1 MRYVLQSILIVSA
14 LFLFSPASFGQ
25 GRALATIA
33 KDTRDGNYKEAYE
46 AALRFF
52 KELPKGSQDP
62 RAAEVYQEAVQA
74 ISGLQT
80 FDKYDELLDL
90 IESRHADNIPL
101 LSVIAPGAFS
111 YGYKIGDRFTRGTP
125 RGYAGEHVNCLERDR
140 VRILRLLVNA
150 MDKADKA
157 DKPLRDKFYLN
168 LGNVLCFNRINQ
180 QSWRLQDLTDLSRL
194 PDYDRGANASYS
206 RPPVNPDSSPVYYRA
221 PASFRDARSDGE
233 RMRYAYDRA
242 IADGSAEARDAL
254 ADFLAGEFDF
264 SHVDYFIKQQ
274 YYQSPAFRDYLN
286 SLRDNETVAQL
297 ADGVRKLMLPE
308 DQNYIRLY
316 RENGDHHALASI
328 YIARMQL
335 DNAVKELKLQLKKSP
350 GDGFTE
356 SRIREITGNWG
367 TFISHSI
374 SPQGAEPRL
383 ELRFRNASSAII
395 SVRQADAE
403 AVFDEFVKGLSRVNT
418 ENFPY
423 NLYSFVDYMNKP
435 PWNSMQGR
443 EILKYEV
450 PLNPLPKHY
459 DTSEF
464 LTIPVK
470 TPGAYIVSALFEG
483 GQETKTLVWITNEA
497 LNLFRTVDGTGVMLT
512 DPMTGAPLPG
522 RELTLYGFIHHYA
535 NNPEQVKALG
545 GKVKIETV
553 REKFTTD
560 ANGYVLIPP
569 QERVSNARWLL
580 SSRDKGRF
588 ALLEA
593 WCVQGKW
600 SENRFPDH
608 PRTYFIPDRPV
619 YKPGDTVA
627 FTGYLRTPSYGEPR
641 LTDRK
646 EYSVTVHAPRGGK
659 VFESS
664 LKVDP
669 ETLACSGEFKL
680 PADAQLGQYTI
691 TGSDP
696 YGSAVFRVEEYKKP
710 EYEVT
715 VDAPKE
721 PVRLGDSFTATITG
735 RYYFGAPVVN
745 APVKYK
751 VTRQE
756 KQLPFPF
763 FAPFDWLYGKG
774 YWICS
779 SAVRTF
785 WFRPVNFGSEL
796 VVSGSGLTD
805 AEGRLSITVDTSDAL
820 KRFGKLDFSYTVTAE
835 LSDSTHRVVTGS
847 GEVIAAANPF
857 TVFIRQRYGFYRTDE
872 VIEPQVSAFTP
883 DGKPVS
889 GFCRLSLFRRTIGR
903 DGAPVRMGSALKSLS
918 FKLEG
923 PDRPRFSVKESGVYE
938 LYAEVTAQNRTK
950 NEASSVLFVR
960 GEAVPEG
967 LFSELPLEITSDKG
981 EYRPG
986 ETASLLISTREPGAF
1001 LYVFKRSSRKT
1012 EVEFIQAKGY
1022 STMVSL
1028 PLGKGD
1034 QPNTFV
1040 TVLTVRGGKLHRVER
1055 EIILPPETKML
1066 NVAVDVPKDK
1076 VAPRSKVP
1084 VTLTVTDSSGKGVP
1098 GAFTLTVYDKSLEAI
1113 APNAVPAVAQFFWG
1127 WKRYPQQSAQT
1138 NLDEVFG
1145 AFAGNLPDL
1154 GIYFHRGN
1162 SMRTARAFRGG
1173 AGLRMAEFA
1182 PAAAPM
1188 MEFARK
1194 EMNFKSK
1201 ENLSSMSADA
1211 ADGGAAPD
1219 EGGFVRSDFLDRAF
1233 WIGQRTLGPDGKTT
1247 LEIPVPDNLTTWK
1260 IRVWSLT
1267 PDTRVGQGESEIVVS
1282 KDMIARLELPRFLVQ
1297 GDRSTAIANIHN
1309 YTKKAFTA
1317 EITLSIDGK
1326 SVSAGK
1332 TAATV
1337 LIEPGEHGTVAFPIT
1352 ALEPGEAR
1360 FTLRAA
1366 ADGQSDALELKLP
1379 VTVRGIDKQI
1389 NHCGRLAPDVP
1400 KASVALMIPE
1410 KRKAETTFLTMDLS
1424 PGAAHAMVDLLPYLA
1439 ADDSKDVF
1447 GVVNRFVPVTAARA
1461 ALKKLNVNFEDLK
1474 LKSGSRHELF
1484 KDYLVNRDSLP
1495 SFDPAQFNKVTTDS
1509 LKMIESMVN
1518 ADGGWG
1524 WFSGY
1529 GEVSWPD
1536 TTAYVVDA
1544 LLDLRSDGGTSF
1556 NANLAER
1563 GLNWLEAHAENR
1575 IREIVHHDSGVSNTD
1590 ALVLRVLAKGG
1601 KRNTIFEKLIYERR
1615 TTLAPYG
1622 LSMLALA
1629 LPAKTPERDMAR
1641 RNLTQFLKVDD
1652 ENGTAYLNIPSWCCF
1667 FWYGNENETNAA
1679 YLTLLLADE
1688 PERPVC
1694 RKLASY
1700 LTANVR
1706 NSPWRNSTRSVGAV
1720 VRALAAYIISSGEG
1734 APDGM
1739 VTVRF
1744 DGREIRSFRIDRANM
1759 WNGDFR
1765 LALGE
1770 KELTAGRHNIT
1781 LEFTGKGAA
1790 YFNLML
1796 NYFTLEDEIKPAG
1809 LEMKIQRKY
1818 YKLVPEKA
1826 EAAAVGTHGNVQ
1838 RIAVEKYRRVVLTD
1852 MASLVPGDLVE
1863 VELISEA
1870 KNDYDYVV
1878 MTDPLPAGFEYV
1890 SPVSGYRWNWRSPVY
1905 CEYREREARF
1915 FVRSLARGQ
1924 GNVFYRLRAQ
1934 IPGVYLALP
1943 ASGKGVYAPELKC
1956 NSSQDT
1962 FLVKE

>member
-1 MRYVLQSILIVSA
+1 MRHILHSILIVSA
-14 LFLFSPASFGQ
+14 LFLFSSASFGQ
-25 GRALATIA
+25 GRARASIA

-46 AALRFF
+46 AAIRFL

-62 RAAEVYQEAVQA
+62 RAAEVYQEALQS
-74 ISGLQT
+74 IRGLQT
-80 FDKYDELLDL
+80 FEKYDELIDL
-90 IESRHADNIPL
+90 IESRHADNVPL
-101 LSVIAPGAFS
+101 LSVISPGSFS

-125 RGYAGEHVNCLERDR
+125 RGYAGEPVNCKERDC

-157 DKPLRDKFYLN
+157 DKPLRKKFYLN
-168 LGNVLCFNRINQ
+168 LGRVIGYSHPLG
-180 QSWRLQDLTDLSRL
+180 QSWRLQELTDLSRL
-194 PDYDRGANASYS
+194 PDYDRGGNASYS

-221 PASFRDARSDGE
+221 PVSFRDAGSDGE

-264 SHVDYFIKQQ
+264 SRVDHYIRQQ
-274 YYQSPAFRDYLN
+274 YYQSPVFLDYLN

-297 ADGVRKLMLPE
+297 ADGVRKLTLPD

-316 RENGDHHALASI
+316 RENGDYHALASI

-350 GDGFTE
+350 DDSTAE
-356 SRIREITGNWG
+356 NLIREITGNYG
-367 TFISHSI
+367 TFATHSI

-383 ELRFRNASSAII
+383 ELKFRNASSVIL
-395 SVRQADAE
+395 SVRQMDAE
-403 AVFDEFVKGLSRVNT
+403 AIFDEFVKGLSRVNT
-418 ENFPY
+418 ESFPY
-423 NLYSFVDYMNKP
+423 NLYGFVDYMNKP
-435 PWNSMQGR
+435 PWSSVQGR

-450 PLNPLPKHY
+450 PLKPLPKHY
-459 DTSEF
+459 VTSEF

-470 TPGAYIVSALFEG
+470 APGAYIVSALFDG

-497 LNLFRTVDGTGVMLT
+497 LNLFRTAGGTAVMLT

-535 NNPEQVKALG
+535 NTPEEVKAFG

-553 REKFTTD
+553 LEKFTTD

-569 QERVSNARWLL
+569 TGKYSNARWLL
-580 SSRDKGRF
+580 ASRDKGRF

-593 WCVQGKW
+593 WDVHGKW
-600 SENRFPDH
+600 QAGRFPDH
-608 PRTYFIPDRPV
+608 PRTFFIPDRPV

-627 FTGYLRTPSYGEPR
+627 FTGYLRTPSYGKPI
-641 LTDRK
+641 LTDSK
-646 EYSVTVHAPRGGK
+646 EYSVKVYAPRGGK

-680 PADAQLGQYTI
+680 PVDAQLGQYRI
-691 TGSDP
+691 EGNDP
-696 YGSAVFRVEEYKKP
+696 SGSAVFRVEEYKKP

-721 PVRLGDSFTATITG
+721 PVTLGETFTATITG

-751 VTRQE
+751 VTREE
-756 KQLPFPF
+756 KQALFPF
-763 FAPFDWLYGKG
+763 SAPFDWLYGKG
-774 YWICS
+774 YWLCS

-785 WFRPVNFGSEL
+785 WFRTVNFGSEL
-796 VVSGSGLTD
+796 VVNGSGLTD

-820 KRFGKLDFSYTVTAE
+820 KRFGKLDFSYTITAE
-835 LSDSTHRVVTGS
+835 LSDSTNRVVTGS
-847 GEVIAAANPF
+847 GDVIAAANPF

-903 DGAPVRMGSALKSLS
+903 DGAPARVGSALKSLS
-918 FKLEG
+918 FKLDG
-923 PDRPRFSVKESGVYE
+923 PDRPRFTVKEPGVYE
-938 LYAEVTAQNRTK
+938 LHAEVTAQNRAK
-950 NEASSVLFVR
+950 NETSSVLFVR

-1028 PLGKGD
+1028 PLDKGD

-1066 NVAVDVPKDK
+1066 NVSVDVPKDK
-1076 VAPRSKVP
+1076 AAPRSKVP
-1084 VTLTVTDSSGKGVP
+1084 VTLTVTDSSGKGVS

-1113 APNAVPAVAQFFWG
+1113 APNAVPAIAQFFWG
-1127 WKRYPQQSAQT
+1127 WKRYPNQSAQT
-1138 NLDEVFG
+1138 NLDEILG
-1145 AFAGNLPDL
+1145 SFAGYLPDL
-1154 GIYFHRGN
+1154 GIFDYGFN
-1162 SMRTARAFRGG
+1162 SMGRTRAFRGNSFS
-1173 AGLRMAEFA
+1173 RMAEFS
-1182 PAAAPM
+1182 PAAAPKM
-1188 MEFARK
+1188 DARK

-1201 ENLSSMSADA
+1201 ESLSSMSADA
-1211 ADGGAAPD
+1211 AGGGAAPD

-1317 EITLSIDGK
+1317 EITLGVEGK

-1332 TAATV
+1332 TAAT
-1337 LIEPGEHGTVAFPIT
+1337 LRIEPGEHGTVAFPIT
-1352 ALEPGEAR
+1352 ALEPGEAK
-1360 FTLRAA
+1360 FTLRAV

-1379 VTVRGIDKQI
+1379 VTVRGIDKQV

-1400 KASVALMIPE
+1400 KASVALVIPE
-1410 KRKAETTFLTMDLS
+1410 KCKAETTFLTLNLS

-1447 GVVNRFVPVTAARA
+1447 GVVNRFVPATAARA

-1474 LKSGSRHELF
+1474 LKAGSRNELF
-1484 KDYLVNRDSLP
+1484 KDYLANRDSAP
-1495 SFDPAQFNKVTTDS
+1495 SFTPAQFAKITADS

-1544 LLDLRSDGGTSF
+1544 LLDLRGDGGTPF
-1556 NANLAER
+1556 NASLIER
-1563 GLNWLEAHAENR
+1563 GLNWLTAHAEVR
-1575 IREIVHHDSGVSNTD
+1575 IPEIQQHKSVSNTD
-1590 ALVLRVLAKGG
+1590 ALVLKVLAKGG
-1601 KRNTIFEKLIYERR
+1601 KRNATFEKLIYERR

-1688 PERPVC
+1688 PESPVC

-1720 VRALAAYIISSGEG
+1720 VRALAAYINVSGEG

-1759 WNGDFR
+1759 WSGDFG
-1765 LALGE
+1765 LALGA
-1770 KELTAGRHNIT
+1770 KELTAGRHSIT
-1781 LEFTGKGAA
+1781 LEFIGKGAA

-1809 LEMKIQRKY
+1809 LEMKIQRRY

-1826 EAAAVGTHGNVQ
+1826 EVSAVGTRGSVQ
-1838 RIAVEKYRRVVLTD
+1838 RIGVEKYQRVALTD
-1852 MASLVPGDLVE
+1852 ISSLVPGDLVE

-1934 IPGVYLALP
+1934 IPGAYLALP
-1943 ASGKGVYAPELKC
+1943 ASGKGAYAPELKC

>member
-1 MRYVLQSILIVSA
+1 MRFLLS
-14 LFLFSPASFGQ
+14 FLFFWAIFSGAFISFGQ
-25 GRALATIA
+25 TPAEISKLN
-33 KDTRDGNYKEAYE
+33 RDGNYKEAYD
-46 AALRFF
+46 ACFRFF
-52 KELPKGSQDP
+52 KEFPKGSQDP
-62 RAAEVYQEAVQA
+62 RTANFYQEAIQA

-80 FDKYDELLDL
+80 FEKYDEMLDL
-90 IESRHADNIPL
+90 IESRHADNIPM
-101 LSVIAPGAFS
+101 LSVIAPGSFS
-111 YGYKIGDRFTRGTP
+111 FGYKIGNRFTRGTP
-125 RGYAGEHVNCLERDR
+125 RGYAGEHVTCVERDR

-157 DKPLRDKFYLN
+157 DKPLRDEFYIN
-168 LGNVLCFNRINQ
+168 LGNVLRFNRQ
-180 QSWRLQDLTDLSRL
+180 GRQSWRLQELTDLSRL
-194 PDYDRGANASYS
+194 PDYDHGRNASYS
-206 RPPVNPDSSPVYYRA
+206 RPPVNPDSSPVYYHV

-233 RMRYAYDRA
+233 RMRYAYARA
-242 IADGSAEARDAL
+242 IADGSAIARESL
-254 ADFLAGEFDF
+254 ANFLAGEFDF
-264 SHVDYFIKQQ
+264 SGVDYYIKQQ

-286 SLRDNETVAQL
+286 GLRDNETVAQL
-297 ADGVRKLMLPE
+297 ADGTRKLTLPD

-316 RENGDHHALASI
+316 RENGAHHALASI

-335 DNAVKELKLQLKKSP
+335 ENAVKELKLQLKKSP
-350 GDGFTE
+350 GDNFTK

-374 SPQGAEPRL
+374 TAQGAEPRL
-383 ELRFRNASSAII
+383 ELKFRNASSTII
-395 SVRQADAE
+395 TVQQVDAE
-403 AVFDEFVKGLSRVNT
+403 AVFDEFIKGLSRVNK
-418 ENFPY
+418 ESFPY
-423 NLYSFVDYMNKP
+423 DLYSFVNFRNQP
-435 PWNSMQGR
+435 PWNSFQGR

-450 PLNPLPKHY
+450 PLKPLPKHY

-470 TPGAYIVSALFEG
+470 APGAYIVSALFDG
-483 GQETKTLVWITNEA
+483 GQEAKTLVWITGEA
-497 LNLFRTVDGTGVMLT
+497 LNLFRTADGTGVMLT
-512 DPMTGAPLPG
+512 DPLTGKPLAG
-522 RELTLYGFIHHYA
+522 REITLYGFIHHYA
-535 NNPEQVKALG
+535 NNPAQVIVYG

-553 REKFTTD
+553 RKKFTTD

-569 QERVSNARWLL
+569 DDDSPNARWLL
-580 SSRDKGRF
+580 VSRDKGRF
-588 ALLEA
+588 ALVEA
-593 WCVQGKW
+593 WGIRGRWHV
-600 SENRFPDH
+600 SRFPDH
-608 PRTYFIPDRPV
+608 PRTFFIPDRPV
-619 YKPGDTVA
+619 YKPGDTVT

-641 LTDRK
+641 LTDCK

-659 VFESS
+659 VFEAS
-664 LKVDP
+664 LKVNP

-680 PADAQLGQYTI
+680 PADAQLGQYWI
-691 TGSDP
+691 MASNP
-696 YGSAVFRVEEYKKP
+696 SGSASFRVEEYKKP

-721 PVRLGDSFTATITG
+721 PITLGNSFTATITG

-756 KQLPFPF
+756 KPAMFPF
-763 FAPFDWLYGKG
+763 SAPFDWLYGKG
-774 YWICS
+774 YWLCS
-779 SAVRTF
+779 SAVRTY

-796 VVSGSGLTD
+796 VADSSGRTD
-805 AEGRLSITVDTSDAL
+805 AEGRLSITIDTSDAL
-820 KRFGKLDFSYTVTAE
+820 KRFGKLDYSYTVTAE
-835 LSDSTHRVVTGS
+835 LSDSTNRVVTGS
-847 GEVIAAANPF
+847 GEVVAAANPF

-872 VIEPQVSAFTP
+872 VIEPEVSAFTP

-903 DGAPVRMGSALKSLS
+903 DGAPARMGSALKSLS
-918 FKLEG
+918 FKLDG
-923 PDRPRFSVKESGVYE
+923 PDRPRFTVKEAGVYE
-938 LYAEVTAQNRTK
+938 LHAEVTAQNRAK
-950 NEASSVLFVR
+950 NETSSVLFVR
-960 GEAVPEG
+960 GEKVPEG
-967 LFSELPLEITSDKG
+967 LFSELPLELTSDKG

-1001 LYVFKRSSRKT
+1001 LYVFKRSSRKA

-1022 STMVSL
+1022 STLVTLSL
-1028 PLGKGD
+1028 DKGD

-1040 TVLTVRGGKLHRVER
+1040 TVLTVRGGKLHRVDR
-1055 EIILPPETKML
+1055 EIIIPPETKLL
-1066 NVAVDVPKDK
+1066 NVRVDVPKEK
-1076 VAPRSKVP
+1076 AAPRSKVP

-1113 APNAVPAVAQFFWG
+1113 APNAVPGIAPFFWG
-1127 WKRYPQQSAQT
+1127 WKRHANRSYYT
-1138 NLDEVFG
+1138 NLDVMLHAFSG
-1145 AFAGNLPDL
+1145 YLPDMGGYFAGGGHAFRMVGRLNAVSYL
-1154 GIYFHRGN
+1154 
-1162 SMRTARAFRGG
+1162 RTAEAPG
-1173 AGLRMAEFA
+1173 AMPMEAMEKGLRFKE
-1182 PAAAPM
+1182 
-1188 MEFARK
+1188 RK
-1194 EMNFKSK
+1194 EV
-1201 ENLSSMSADA
+1201 SSMAADA
-1211 ADGGAAPD
+1211 AGGAVAPD
-1219 EGGFVRSDFLDRAF
+1219 TGDFVRSDFLDRAF
-1233 WIGQRTLGPDGKTT
+1233 WVGQRTLGPDGKTT

-1297 GDRSTAIANIHN
+1297 GDQSTAIANIHN
-1309 YTKKAFTA
+1309 YTKKALTA
-1317 EITLSIDGK
+1317 EITLGIEGK

-1337 LIEPGEHGTVAFPIT
+1337 RIEPGEHGTVSFPIT
-1352 ALEPGEAR
+1352 ALEPGDAK

-1379 VTVRGIDKQI
+1379 VTVRGIDKQL
-1389 NHCGRLAPDVP
+1389 NHCGRLAADAP

-1410 KRKAETTFLTMDLS
+1410 KRKAETTFLTLNLS
-1424 PGAAHAMVDLLPYLA
+1424 PGAAHAMVELLPYLA

-1447 GVVNRFVPVTAARA
+1447 GVVNRFVPAAAARA
-1461 ALKKLNVNFEDLK
+1461 ALKKLNVSFEDLK
-1474 LKSGSRHELF
+1474 LKAGSRDELF
-1484 KDYLVNRDSLP
+1484 RDYLVHRNSPP
-1495 SFDPAQFNKVTTDS
+1495 SFTPAQFAKITADS

-1529 GEVSWPD
+1529 GEVSWAD

-1556 NANLAER
+1556 NAGLIER
-1563 GLNWLEAHAENR
+1563 GLNWLAVHAETR
-1575 IREIVHHDSGVSNTD
+1575 IPDIQQQKSASNTD
-1590 ALVLRVLAKGG
+1590 ALVLKVLAKGG
-1601 KRNTIFEKLIYERR
+1601 KRNATFEKLIYERR

-1629 LPAKTPERDMAR
+1629 LPEKSAEREMAR

-1688 PERPVC
+1688 PNSPVC

-1700 LTANVR
+1700 LTANIR
-1706 NSPWRNSTRSVGAV
+1706 NSPWRNSTRSIGAV
-1720 VRALAAYIISSGEG
+1720 VRALAGYIIVSGEG
-1734 APDGM
+1734 APDGK

-1744 DGREIRSFRIDRANM
+1744 DDREIRSFQINRGNM
-1759 WNGDFR
+1759 WNGDFT
-1765 LALGE
+1765 LSLGAR
-1770 KELTAGRHNIT
+1770 ELTAGRHNIS
-1781 LEFTGKGAA
+1781 LEFSGKGAA

-1796 NYFTLEDEIKPAG
+1796 NYFTLEDEIKPDG
-1809 LEMKIQRKY
+1809 LEMKILRKY

-1826 EAAAVGTHGNVQ
+1826 AASAVGPRGNVQ
-1838 RIAVEKYRRVVLTD
+1838 RIGVEKYQRIELLN
-1852 MASLVPGDLVE
+1852 MASLMPGDLVE

-1890 SPVSGYRWNWRSPVY
+1890 SPVSGYRWDWRSPVY
-1905 CEYREREARF
+1905 CEFREREARF

-1934 IPGVYLALP
+1934 LPGRYLALP

-1956 NSSQDT
+1956 NSAQET

>member
-1 MRYVLQSILIVSA
+1 MRHVLHSILIVSA
-14 LFLFSPASFGQ
+14 FFLFSSASFGQ
-25 GRALATIA
+25 GRARSTIA
-33 KDTRDGNYKEAYE
+33 KGTRDGNYKEAYD

-62 RAAEVYQEAVQA
+62 RAAEVYQDAVQS
-74 ISGLQT
+74 IRGLQT

-101 LSVIAPGAFS
+101 LSIIAPGSFS
-111 YGYKIGDRFTRGTP
+111 YGYKIGNRFTRGTP
-125 RGYAGEHVNCLERDR
+125 RGYAGEHVTCMERDR

-150 MDKADKA
+150 MDKAAKA
-157 DKPLRDKFYLN
+157 DKPLRDEFYIN
-168 LGNVLCFNRINQ
+168 LGNVLRYNRSNQ
-180 QSWRLQDLTDLSRL
+180 QSWRLQELTDLSHL
-194 PDYDRGANASYS
+194 PDYDHGRNASYS
-206 RPPVNPDSSPVYYRA
+206 RPPVDQDSSPVYYRA

-242 IADGSAEARDAL
+242 IADGSAEARNAL
-254 ADFLAGEFDF
+254 ANFLAGEFDF
-264 SHVDYFIKQQ
+264 SHVDHYIRQQ

-286 SLRDNETVAQL
+286 SLRDIETVAQL
-297 ADGVRKLMLPE
+297 ADGVRKRTLPD

-316 RENGDHHALASI
+316 RENEAYHTLASI

-350 GDGFTE
+350 GDNFTLA
-356 SRIREITGNWG
+356 RIREITGNYG
-367 TFISHSI
+367 TFATHSI

-383 ELRFRNASSAII
+383 ELKFRNASSAII

-403 AVFDEFVKGLSRVNT
+403 VVFDEFVKGLSRVNT
-418 ENFPY
+418 ESFPY
-423 NLYSFVDYMNKP
+423 NLYSFVDYRNKS
-435 PWNSMQGR
+435 PWNSMLGR
-443 EILKYEV
+443 EILKYEI
-450 PLNPLPKHY
+450 PLKPLPKHY
-459 DTSEF
+459 VTSEF

-470 TPGAYIVSALFEG
+470 APGAYIVSALFDG
-483 GQETKTLVWITNEA
+483 GQETKTLVWITSEA

-512 DPMTGAPLPG
+512 DPMTGKPLPG
-522 RELTLYGFIHHYA
+522 REITLYGFIHHYA
-535 NNPEQVKALG
+535 KNPVQVVAYG

-569 QERVSNARWLL
+569 QEKYSNARWLL

-588 ALLEA
+588 AMLEA
-593 WCVQGKW
+593 WDVYGKR
-600 SENRFPDH
+600 SGRSFPDQ

-627 FTGYLRTPSYGEPR
+627 FTGYLRTPSYGKPT
-641 LTDRK
+641 LADCK

-659 VFESS
+659 VFEAS

-680 PADAQLGQYTI
+680 PADAQLGQYRI
-691 TGSDP
+691 DGGIP
-696 YGSAVFRVEEYKKP
+696 YGSAMFRVEEYKKP

-715 VDAPKE
+715 VDAPKD
-721 PVRLGDSFTATITG
+721 PITLGETFTATITG
-735 RYYFGAPVVN
+735 KYYFGAPVVN

-756 KQLPFPF
+756 KQAFFPF
-763 FAPFDWLYGKG
+763 SAPFDWLYGKG
-774 YWICS
+774 YWLCS
-779 SAVRTF
+779 SAVRTY
-785 WFRPVNFGSEL
+785 WFRPVNFGNEL
-796 VVSGSGLTD
+796 VVSASGMTD

-847 GEVIAAANPF
+847 GDVIAAANPF

-872 VIEPQVSAFTP
+872 VIEPEVSAFTP

-903 DGAPVRMGSALKSLS
+903 DGAPARMGSALKSLS
-918 FKLEG
+918 FKLDG
-923 PDRPRFSVKESGVYE
+923 PDRPRFTVKEAGVYE
-938 LYAEVTAQNRTK
+938 LHAEVTAQNRAK
-950 NEASSVLFVR
+950 NETSSVLFIR
-960 GEAVPEG
+960 GEKVPEG

-1022 STMVSL
+1022 STMVLL
-1028 PLGKGD
+1028 PLEKGD

-1055 EIILPPETKML
+1055 EIILPPETRML
-1066 NVAVDVPKDK
+1066 NVSVGVPKDK
-1076 VAPRSKVP
+1076 AAPRSKVP

-1113 APNAVPAVAQFFWG
+1113 APNAVPAIAQFFWG
-1127 WKRYPQQSAQT
+1127 WKRYPNQSARS
-1138 NLDEVFG
+1138 NLNEMFG
-1145 AFAGNLPDL
+1145 SFVGYLPDL
-1154 GIYFHRGN
+1154 GIYFDYGVN
-1162 SMRTARAFRGG
+1162 SMGRARAFRGG

-1182 PAAAPM
+1182 PAAAAPM
-1188 MEFARK
+1188 FEFARK
-1194 EMNFKSK
+1194 MDFKSK
-1201 ENLSSMSADA
+1201 ESLSSISADA
-1211 ADGGAAPD
+1211 AGEASAPD
-1219 EGGFVRSDFLDRAF
+1219 AGGFVRSDFLDRAF

-1297 GDRSTAIANIHN
+1297 GDQSTAIANVHN

-1317 EITLSIDGK
+1317 EITLGIEGK
-1326 SVSAGK
+1326 SVSAAKK
-1332 TAATV
+1332 TATV
-1337 LIEPGEHGTVAFPIT
+1337 RIEPGDHGTVSFPIT
-1352 ALEPGEAR
+1352 ALEPGDAK

-1379 VTVRGIDKQI
+1379 VTVRGIDKQL
-1389 NHCGRLAPDVP
+1389 NHCGRLAADAP
-1400 KASVALMIPE
+1400 KASVALVIPE
-1410 KRKAETTFLTMDLS
+1410 KRKAETTFLTLNLS
-1424 PGAAHAMVDLLPYLA
+1424 PGAAHAMVELLPYLA

-1447 GVVNRFVPVTAARA
+1447 GVVNRFVPVAAARA

-1474 LKSGSRHELF
+1474 LKAGSRDELF
-1484 KDYLVNRDSLP
+1484 KDYLVHRDSPP
-1495 SFDPAQFNKVTTDS
+1495 SFTPAQFAKITADS

-1536 TTAYVVDA
+1536 TTAYVVDS
-1544 LLDLRSDGGTSF
+1544 LLDLRDDGGVSF
-1556 NANLAER
+1556 NANLIGR
-1563 GLNWLEAHAENR
+1563 GLNWLAAHAETR
-1575 IREIVHHDSGVSNTD
+1575 IPEIQQHKSVSNTD
-1590 ALVLRVLAKGG
+1590 ALVLKVLAKGG
-1601 KRNTIFEKLIYERR
+1601 KRNVTFEKLIYERR

-1641 RNLTQFLKVDD
+1641 RNLTQFLKVDE

-1688 PERPVC
+1688 PNSPVC

-1700 LTANVR
+1700 LTANIR
-1706 NSPWRNSTRSVGAV
+1706 NSPWRNSTRSIGAV
-1720 VRALAAYIISSGEG
+1720 VRALAGYIIVSGEG
-1734 APDGM
+1734 APDGK

-1744 DGREIRSFRIDRANM
+1744 DGREIRSFRISRENM
-1759 WNGDFR
+1759 WNGDFT
-1765 LALGE
+1765 LSLGAR
-1770 KELTAGRHNIT
+1770 ELTAGRHNIT
-1781 LEFTGKGAA
+1781 LEFSGKGAA
-1790 YFNLML
+1790 YFSLML

-1809 LEMKIQRKY
+1809 LEMKILRKY

-1826 EAAAVGTHGNVQ
+1826 AASAVGPRGKVQ
-1838 RIAVEKYRRVVLTD
+1838 RIGVEKYQRIELLNT
-1852 MASLVPGDLVE
+1852 ASLVPGDLVE

-1915 FVRSLARGQ
+1915 FVRSLARGP

-1934 IPGVYLALP
+1934 LPGRYLALP

-1956 NSSQDT
+1956 NSSQET